1 MSRSVLLV
9 VHQAHS
15 NPGLVGKILHERG
28 FHLDIRCPAEGDR
41 LPETMEHHDA
51 AVIFGGPMSAN
62 DDTTLPFIKAELNWI
77 PVVLTAEKPFLGIC
91 LGAQLLARVLG
102 ATVAPH
108 ADGTVEI
115 GYFPLQPTAHGN
127 GVMNGLSYVYHW
139 HREGFELPRSAT
151 LLATGDTFPHQA
163 YQYGP
168 RTYGL
173 QFHPEINQPMMEFWT
188 TNGAEQLTQQG
199 AQPRD
204 VHFQQHARYG
214 SRVEAWLY
222 RFLSDWL

>member
-1 MSRSVLLV
+1 M
-9 VHQAHS
+9 
-15 NPGLVGKILHERG
+15 
-28 FHLDIRCPAEGDR
+28 DD
-41 LPETMEHHDA
+41 HDA
-51 AVIFGGPMSAN
+51 AIIFGGPMSAN

-77 PVVLTAEKPFLGIC
+77 PVVLKEEKPFLGIC

-108 ADGTVEI
+108 TDGTVEI
-115 GYFPLQPTAHGN
+115 GYFPLQATEHGN
-127 GVMNGLSYVYHW
+127 GIMDGLSYVYHW
-139 HREGFELPRSAT
+139 HKEGFDLPRSAT

-163 YQYGP
+163 YRYGQ

-188 TNGAEQLTQQG
+188 TKGAEQLTQQG

-204 VHFQQHARYG
+204 KHFQSHERY
-214 SRVEAWLY
+214 SPQVESWLHN
-222 RFLSDWL
+222 FLADWLSP